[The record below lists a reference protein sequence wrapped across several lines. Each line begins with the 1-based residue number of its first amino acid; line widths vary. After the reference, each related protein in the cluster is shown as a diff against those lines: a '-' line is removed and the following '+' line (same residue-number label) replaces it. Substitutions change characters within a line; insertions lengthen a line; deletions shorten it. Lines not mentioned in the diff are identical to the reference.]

1 SAFVM
6 VMEAASGSQLER
18 EPLPETL
25 EHARVH
31 AAHFLVGQRSV
42 SGSIGD
48 RVREALLS
56 LRNRGAA
63 VAIEEADGLDAVIG
77 QRPDLLDGRPPAHA
91 RLLDAEVREDVLD
104 DPLQVTELDRRPGAL
119 RPARRP
125 GTVQEDRKGAALL
138 PAPLRVQAVPLAD
151 LERADEAGAEA
162 EV

>member
-1 SAFVM
+1 MSAFVM

-77 QRPDLLDGRPPAHA
+77 QRPDLLEDRSGRKRFVHDNRNVACDGRKS
-91 RLLDAEVREDVLD
+91 R
-104 DPLQVTELDRRPGAL
+104 
-119 RPARRP
+119 
-125 GTVQEDRKGAALL
+125 
-138 PAPLRVQAVPLAD
+138 
-151 LERADEAGAEA
+151 
-162 EV
+162 

>member
-1 SAFVM
+1 M
-6 VMEAASGSQLER
+6 Q
-18 EPLPETL
+18 
-25 EHARVH
+25 
-31 AAHFLVGQRSV
+31 QR
-42 SGSIGD
+42 
-48 RVREALLS
+48 LL
-56 LRNRGAA
+56 A
-63 VAIEEADGLDAVIG
+63 E
-77 QRPDLLDGRPPAHA
+77 RPPAHA

-162 EV
+162 EVGAQRAHQAGDGRAAQLARLR